1 MDLADDTWHRLALT
15 VSDVRLDLYIDCEH
29 RFQRQILPIDKET
42 LRARNLTL
50 WLGQRG
56 LHHFAYQ
63 VSDQC
68 LQGGFIFSA
77 TRTVTLSWCSSI
89 KASDM
94 CLPDNLFRLAMLLL
108 IRCDL
113 APAQYC
119 AN

>member
-1 MDLADDTWHRLALT
+1 MDLADDTWHRIALT

-42 LRARNLTL
+42 LRGGNLTL

-68 LQGGFIFSA
+68 LHGA
-77 TRTVTLSWCSSI
+77 TRTVTLSWCSSM
-89 KASDM
+89 KAPDM
-94 CLPDNLFRLAMLLL
+94 CPPDNLFLLAMLLL
-108 IRCDL
+108 IR
-113 APAQYC
+113 
-119 AN
+119 